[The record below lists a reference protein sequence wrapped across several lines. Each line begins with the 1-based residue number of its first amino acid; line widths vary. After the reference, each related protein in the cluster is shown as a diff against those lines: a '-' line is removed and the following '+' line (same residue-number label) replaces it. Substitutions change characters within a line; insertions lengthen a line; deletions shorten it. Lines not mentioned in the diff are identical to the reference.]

1 MNYLGHALL
10 SMGDPNL
17 LAGNMIGD
25 YVKGS
30 AALDDYPEGIR
41 RGITLH
47 RKIDSFADSND
58 AALRARVWFREKYGL
73 YSGAIID
80 TIFDHYIA
88 TDPQFFKTE
97 GDLLSFSQDVY
108 KKLEA
113 YKNIFPPQFAKM
125 FPYMKE
131 QNWLYNYRTMTGVSR
146 ALSGLHRRA
155 KYMEEPNEAYQT
167 FVIRYYELAQSYY
180 DFMEK
185 AYKYVKSELTE

>member
-10 SMGDPNL
+10 SMGDPDL

-25 YVKGS
+25 YVKGT
-30 AALDDYPEGIR
+30 AALDDYSEGVQK
-41 RGITLH
+41 GIILH
-47 RKIDSFADSND
+47 RKIDSFADSD
-58 AALRARVWFREKYGL
+58 VAALRARVWFREKYGL

-97 GDLLSFSQDVY
+97 AELLSFSQDVY
-108 KKLEA
+108 KKLEG
-113 YKNIFPPQFAKM
+113 YNDIFPEGFAKM

-146 ALSGLHRRA
+146 SLQGLQRRA
-155 KYMEEPNEAYQT
+155 KYMEPSEDAYQT

-185 AYKYVKSELTE
+185 AYKYVKTELTE